1 MLDSKLKLQVL
12 KNKKGNM
19 VIEQKQARQLRI
31 ELLDYLINLISND
44 NNDCTITK
52 GATGGFYIEIPNEYE
67 GAIIAN
73 VDISI
78 KPLDTDLLVIQ
89 QEYEQ
94 KQEQKKN
101 TKK

>member
-12 KNKKGNM
+12 KNKKGNT

-31 ELLDYLINLISND
+31 QLLDYLIKLIEQDSQE
-44 NNDCTITK
+44 CTITK
-52 GATGGFYIEIPNEYE
+52 GATGGFYIEIPNDNE

-73 VDISI
+73 IDISI

-89 QEYEQ
+89 QEFEQ
-94 KQEQKKN
+94 KQEQKK
-101 TKK
+101 TIKK